1 MFFAWNGWM
10 QNITQWHSLALNP
23 SAPFVFPWTYFPY
36 KNQFCLLCCYVKA
49 QTNVRKLTDRLYRQS
64 REPDCVQG
72 CQVHKVNKRIDL
84 CNFFSLISFNYNS
97 YFRHYLWRKAQHNV
111 KCVLDVKSL
120 ISFDKFVSLINFI
133 ITIRSIKPEQPCVL
147 SNCLKGFAS

>member
-1 MFFAWNGWM
+1 MLSGCKEPVSALKKNKNPTKQFKKLTTSPQKPKPSSLLNVFPLKWM
-10 QNITQWHSLALNP
+10 NASITQWHSLLLNP

-36 KNQFCLLCCYVKA
+36 KNQFCLCCYVMA

-72 CQVHKVNKRIDL
+72 CQVHKVNKRIIDL

-111 KCVLDVKSL
+111 SV
-120 ISFDKFVSLINFI
+120 F
-133 ITIRSIKPEQPCVL
+133 
-147 SNCLKGFAS
+147 